1 MAITPLG
8 EKEDYICLDL
18 CATRHSIN
26 TKDQICCEGKKK
38 TKARLKR
45 SPDAEAVVIALEN
58 LMQLSAVCSHVVGA
72 DGLESQG
79 VGEVA
84 LLHQLFDGG

>member
-1 MAITPLG
+1 MG
-8 EKEDYICLDL
+8 EKEDYIFQDL
-18 CATRHSIN
+18 CATRYSIN
-26 TKDQICCEGKKK
+26 TKDQICCEAKEK

-58 LMQLSAVCSHVVGA
+58 SMQLSAVCSHVVGA
-72 DGLESQG
+72 DGLESRG
-79 VGEVA
+79 VGELA